1 MCALF
6 YFCVQADFFR
16 FDLSMWEGFWNICLL
31 QKFWPSWDDPVWLTV
46 CWNSNTN
53 KVTFVMQLRKGN
65 VITCMLSFYI
75 TYSSLNVFQS
85 VFVYIYIYIHCPV
98 TASALLCFEG
108 GRCIYPILMVRCWEV
123 GYCAPNQYIKC
134 FLFYFITFLCILIF
148 TGSCGWCTLA
158 SCVLDLN
165 TNDCTTGS
173 SSVLLLL
180 VNGHLSNQCL

>member
-16 FDLSMWEGFWNICLL
+16 FDLSMWEGFWNICLI

-75 TYSSLNVFQS
+75 TYSSSNVFQS
-85 VFVYIYIYIHCPV
+85 VFVYIYIYTVQSQLLHCCV
-98 TASALLCFEG
+98 LKVEG
-108 GRCIYPILMVRCWEV
+108 VFTQYLWWDVGRWGTVPQINILN
-123 GYCAPNQYIKC
+123 A
-134 FLFYFITFLCILIF
+134 FYFITFFMHFNFYWELWLMYPSQLCVKF
-148 TGSCGWCTLA
+148 E
-158 SCVLDLN
+158 
-165 TNDCTTGS
+165 
-173 SSVLLLL
+173 
-180 VNGHLSNQCL
+180 H

>member
-85 VFVYIYIYIHCPV
+85 VFVYIYIYTVQSQLLHCCV
-98 TASALLCFEG
+98 LKVEG
-108 GRCIYPILMVRCWEV
+108 VFTQYLWWDVGRWGIVPQINILN
-123 GYCAPNQYIKC
+123 A
-134 FLFYFITFLCILIF
+134 FYFITFLCILIF